1 MSYLRFR
8 LAEYRALAA
17 ACRSVVFSDDFF
29 PAFQGF
35 LAAALGDTQP
45 DLARRIARF
54 RRYQLGIL
62 FEHFKGQTA
71 GPGGPPGP
79 AREPEGGAGCDL
91 TGDELEAVAQASGSF
106 WLPQRF
112 RAAYRT
118 FLVRRLGQAAPD
130 LSRKL
135 AGLSDGQIEWL
146 GQWVQER
153 RKPSA

>member
-1 MSYLRFR
+1 MSYLRFSKP
-8 LAEYRALAA
+8 EYRAMAA
-17 ACRSVVFSDDFF
+17 ACRSVVFTDDFF
-29 PAFQGF
+29 PAFRGF

-62 FEHFKGQTA
+62 FEHFKGQGA
-71 GPGGPPGP
+71 GPEGPPGP

-91 TGDELEAVAQASGSF
+91 TGDELEAVAQASGSC
-106 WLPQRF
+106 WLPPRF
-112 RAAYRT
+112 RAARP
-118 FLVRRLGQAAPD
+118 FLVRRLGQAAPE

-135 AGLSDGQIEWL
+135 AGLSDGQVEWL

-153 RKPSA
+153 REPSD